1 MYPANE
7 EIYSACSIPLRFIRM
22 RTRSQASNQKM
33 SRYDGFGCSVDKT
46 RVCFLFFSFFISF
59 FSSSSFSHPLY
70 LSQHFICFFLPLF
83 LGTRPM

>member
-22 RTRSQASNQKM
+22 RTRSQASNKKM

-46 RVCFLFFSFFISF
+46 RVCFFFLFFLFFYLVFFLRLVFPILSISQNTLSPF
-59 FSSSSFSHPLY
+59 FSL
-70 LSQHFICFFLPLF
+70 CF
-83 LGTRPM
+83 